1 MKPIDY
7 VIIAVVA
14 VAVVGVV
21 VYLIRQKKK
30 GKSGCGCG
38 CNGCPHAGACNSMQ
52 KADKDSTEGTCADV
66 CQNDKKEDENTAH

>member
-7 VIIAVVA
+7 VIIALLTIGL
-14 VAVVGVV
+14 VGVV

-38 CNGCPHAGACNSMQ
+38 CSGCPHA
-52 KADKDSTEGTCADV
+52 DV
-66 CQNDKKEDENTAH
+66 CGSAKNTQEEEE

>member
-7 VIIAVVA
+7 VIIGVLA
-14 VAVVGVV
+14 VAVVGIV

-38 CNGCPHAGACNSMQ
+38 CNGCPHAGQCGSA
-52 KADKDSTEGTCADV
+52 KDKE
-66 CQNDKKEDENTAH
+66 